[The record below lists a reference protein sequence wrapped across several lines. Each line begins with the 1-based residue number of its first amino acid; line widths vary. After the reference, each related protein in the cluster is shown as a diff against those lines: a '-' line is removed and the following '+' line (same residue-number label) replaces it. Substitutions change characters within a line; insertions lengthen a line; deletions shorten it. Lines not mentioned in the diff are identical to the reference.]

1 MPIRFE
7 MFATGSVKTDALWAL
22 VGDPWRLPEWT
33 DVESVAHVR
42 PEPPQVG
49 TQIETVEAGTTR
61 LWRIV
66 TSEARLFEMATT
78 TERGG
83 LTIGWR
89 VVRDARGGSRIIL
102 AAGVDGAGVRA
113 RLFDVPALRRRMDRM
128 AHRALQVAA
137 MSPQQG
143 ADHDR

>member
-1 MPIRFE
+1 MSIRFE
-7 MFATGSVKTDALWAL
+7 MFATGSVKTDALWAV

-66 TSEARLFEMATT
+66 THESRLFEMATT

-89 VVRDARGGSRIIL
+89 VVRDARGGSRIVL
-102 AAGVDGAGVRA
+102 AAGLERGDLRA
-113 RLFDVPALRRRMDRM
+113 RLFDASALRRRMDRM
-128 AHRALQVAA
+128 AHRALEVAA
-137 MSPQQG
+137 MSSQQG
-143 ADHDR
+143 ADHEQ